1 MKRNIPI
8 WWLIPFALLLFTI
21 AFLWQRFV
29 SDTPEIVIDTAA
41 ITKPI
46 SDLGKSVS
54 VSEESVLAL
63 TNTTKELD
71 SRLKSITEKRPPSLN
86 STNFLTNSVKRK
98 VQFYFT
104 SQNNAIESVRN
115 DVRELGRR
123 VTVVQSQLTNIDS
136 RVSEAIR
143 KTEDNI
149 ENIHVEPKP
158 KTAETTVVLL
168 GLIASISGMLI
179 AWRKD
184 SRDSRKHTKEM
195 ADSAA

>member
-8 WWLIPFALLLFTI
+8 WWLIPFALLLFTLV
-21 AFLWQRFV
+21 FLWQRFMA
-29 SDTPEIVIDTAA
+29 DAPKLEIDSAA

-46 SDLGKSVS
+46 SDLERSVS
-54 VSEESVLAL
+54 ISGKTISELSRKTRDLESQL
-63 TNTTKELD
+63 N
-71 SRLKSITEKRPPSLN
+71 SITRKQPPSIKSNAFNN
-86 STNFLTNSVKRK
+86 SIKRK
-98 VQFYFT
+98 VDSFFK
-104 SQNNAIESVRN
+104 SQNNALGGVKS
-115 DVRELGRR
+115 DLRELGRR
-123 VTVVQSQLTNIDS
+123 VTNVQSQLTNVDS
-136 RVSEAIR
+136 RISEAIR